1 MESRFEVLEEQ
12 THYPEP
18 KAAAAVQQEETEAED
33 AQPQQQE
40 ELTLE
45 TQLEK
50 LMLADD
56 DQAVKNASQAK
67 ELGNACV
74 AFFLQSAAKM
84 NAD

>member
-1 MESRFEVLEEQ
+1 MPFERSAMESRFEVLEEQ

-18 KAAAAVQQEETEAED
+18 KAAQETEAQD
-33 AQPQQQE
+33 VQPQEE

-67 ELGNACV
+67 ELGNAYVVGSLVC
-74 AFFLQSAAKM
+74 AA
-84 NAD
+84 